1 MKNIFFLLIMIFSIT
16 CQVNAQS
23 KTRSFSLTF
32 LITSPSLP
40 DDSSIYI
47 CGNLP
52 QLGNWDPSVVKM
64 RNTGNH
70 TWSFKIET
78 ESAYPIEYKYT
89 LGSWQREGSE
99 ANGRPHSNFNIKI
112 KSDTIIKDVILFWLN
127 GANKKVNGKITG
139 SVKYHTGM
147 KGNGIP
153 DRDIIVWLPPD
164 YGKNRTKHYPVLY
177 MQDGQNI
184 FDPATSAF
192 GIDWQVDETCD
203 SLIRNKIIEPLIV
216 IGIYNTKERMNEYI
230 PGAEGTAYMDFVANT
245 VKPFI
250 DKNYLTLTSRRNTF
264 VGGSSAGAT
273 ISFMLAW
280 NYPDIFSKAFCL
292 SPAFKIMNIDVVKDV
307 LNYSGP
313 RKDLAFYFDMG
324 GKGLEERLRPGFD
337 EMIKALE
344 QNGYRKNKDLFW
356 LVVPEAEHNE
366 TAWAKRMPGALK
378 LLIR

>member
-1 MKNIFFLLIMIFSIT
+1 
-16 CQVNAQS
+16 
-23 KTRSFSLTF
+23 
-32 LITSPSLP
+32 
-40 DDSSIYI
+40 
-47 CGNLP
+47 
-52 QLGNWDPSVVKM
+52 
-64 RNTGNH
+64 
-70 TWSFKIET
+70 
-78 ESAYPIEYKYT
+78 
-89 LGSWQREGSE
+89 
-99 ANGRPHSNFNIKI
+99 
-112 KSDTIIKDVILFWLN
+112 
-127 GANKKVNGKITG
+127 
-139 SVKYHTGM
+139 
-147 KGNGIP
+147 
-153 DRDIIVWLPPD
+153 
-164 YGKNRTKHYPVLY
+164 
-177 MQDGQNI
+177 
-184 FDPATSAF
+184 
-192 GIDWQVDETCD
+192 
-203 SLIRNKIIEPLIV
+203 
-216 IGIYNTKERMNEYI
+216 MNEYI